1 MTKRDTDRQEV
12 DRSMDAVDGLIHTD
26 RRTDRQSERV
36 NSNSDRLVRR
46 CGWVEEEEERMRKA
60 KGRRRKGKK
69 KKKKFKCLGFHTV
82 NLAVQ
87 SPVAPFSHSSS
98 LLSETC

>member
-26 RRTDRQSERV
+26 RRTDRRSERV
-36 NSNSDRLVRR
+36 NSNSARLVRR

-69 KKKKFKCLGFHTV
+69 NSNVWVFTPLI
-82 NLAVQ
+82 
-87 SPVAPFSHSSS
+87 
-98 LLSETC
+98 